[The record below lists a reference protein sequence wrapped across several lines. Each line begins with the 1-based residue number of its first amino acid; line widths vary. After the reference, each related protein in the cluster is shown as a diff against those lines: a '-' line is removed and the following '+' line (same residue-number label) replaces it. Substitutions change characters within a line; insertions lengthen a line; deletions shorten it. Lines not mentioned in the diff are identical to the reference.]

1 MGTLTLTYGAASVAG
16 LCALALLVAGALM
29 QRFGVAPIPA
39 AQGTSVP
46 AAGQLVAMSAGAP
59 NAHSTTTAVDRKA
72 DDRVLPRGRTL

>member
-16 LCALALLVAGALM
+16 LCALALLVAAALM

-46 AAGQLVAMSAGAP
+46 MAAQP
-59 NAHSTTTAVDRKA
+59 NAAAHSTTTAVDRKA
-72 DDRVLPRGRTL
+72 DDRVLPRGRKL